1 LINRCHN
8 LYFLIERCKDKTIF
22 SNRQI
27 KHGDFLNFPVKFPVF
42 IQTQYNFT
50 KTNAKDIN
58 ILVLKYKQLHFA
70 LIFLDFIYFPVSC
83 AYQAHRRK
91 S

>member
-1 LINRCHN
+1 
-8 LYFLIERCKDKTIF
+8 
-22 SNRQI
+22 
-27 KHGDFLNFPVKFPVF
+27 VF

-58 ILVLKYKQLHFA
+58 VLVLKYKQLRFA
-70 LIFLDFIYFPVSC
+70 LIFLDFIHFPALC
-83 AYQAHRRK
+83 AYQAHQRK